1 MSVHIKR
8 AYEDPAPEDGYRV
21 LIDRLWPRGVA
32 KDEAKIDEWMKALA
46 PSTELRRWFAHD
58 PARWDGF
65 RTRYFRELDAHPD
78 EVAELRN
85 LVKKR
90 HVTLVYAAK
99 DEAHNN
105 AVALTEYLKSPRAVA

>member
-1 MSVHIKR
+1 MSLYIKR
-8 AYEDPAPEDGYRV
+8 AYEDPSEGDGYRV
-21 LIDRLWPRGVA
+21 LIDRLWPRGVS
-32 KDEAKIDEWMKALA
+32 KDRARIDQWMKELA
-46 PSTELRRWFAHD
+46 PSTELRRWFGHD
-58 PARWDGF
+58 PSRWEDF
-65 RTRYFRELDAHPD
+65 RTRYFRELDARPD

-105 AVALTEYLKSPRAVA
+105 AVALSEYLKTPRVVT